1 MRLLLGAGTPREAAA
16 RALAYLLFVYT
27 EEAVSII
34 LIAAS
39 PDGFAVLVMAVTA
52 DPG

>member
-1 MRLLLGAGTPREAAA
+1 MRLLIGAGTPREAAA

-27 EEAVSII
+27 EQTA
-34 LIAAS
+34 
-39 PDGFAVLVMAVTA
+39 PDGFAILVMAGTA